1 MLGQMLDI
9 CNTVKH
15 ASFVWRG
22 EYGGGIVNFLTFLY
36 CAENITI
43 YSE

>member
-9 CNTVKH
+9 CNNV
-15 ASFVWRG
+15 SILVSWWGG

-36 CAENITI
+36 CVENITI
-43 YSE
+43 L